1 VWPLLALYGVASLV
15 HFSHNAEYIAFYPN
29 MPSWLTREKVYLAW
43 LAITGVGIIGAML
56 VAAGWRTT
64 AALFFAAYG
73 AFGLDGLAHYTLALC
88 SEHTLAMNFSIWFEA
103 AAGVMLAVSA
113 GWFAWRQTRIRL
125 SHGGARNRLAHDVA
139 STTPGENP

>member
-1 VWPLLALYGVASLV
+1 VWALLALYAIASLI

-29 MPSWLTREKVYLAW
+29 MPVWLTREKVYLAW
-43 LAITGVGIIGAML
+43 LAITGVGIIGAIL

-73 AFGLDGLAHYTLALC
+73 AFGLDGLGHYTLALC

-103 AAGVMLAVSA
+103 VAGVTLAASA
-113 GWFAWRQTRIRL
+113 GWFAWHQAGLRQW
-125 SHGGARNRLAHDVA
+125 HAGA
-139 STTPGENP
+139 